1 MKTIRLQLSAGL
13 LLLAPLLA
21 AALRDNKDQIARA
34 RDGLISDPV
43 EFIELTV
50 SLAHAS
56 AKRLDPSITRERIEE
71 LVDMENVQR
80 VFSACFGVSIP
91 ESSPGKRRRRAAHRA
106 DRLGR
111 HLRPRHSPLG
121 LDVGRRRAAA
131 RPAPPPSPHPRVGTV
146 PTRSHA
152 CRSLPWLQ
160 ATTGQPVGHARASS
174 TLALGHANS

>member
-91 ESSPGKRRRRAAHRA
+91 ESSPGEAPEA
-106 DRLGR
+106 G
-111 HLRPRHSPLG
+111 SP
-121 LDVGRRRAAA
+121 
-131 RPAPPPSPHPRVGTV
+131 
-146 PTRSHA
+146 
-152 CRSLPWLQ
+152 
-160 ATTGQPVGHARASS
+160 SS
-174 TLALGHANS
+174 